1 MGKSIKRDRTPSWYI
16 DGDMDKTLNVIFDL
30 IKQRY
35 RDDQIAKHFNVPI
48 TTVKGFLGKKV
59 KDKVLKFRKTL
70 DVDHPRSIGRCLRA
84 RWLINESR
92 EETSAFI
99 TNKIAE
105 GFNRTEIAAMFTEM
119 SGITVTSPMVCTY
132 MANHMNV
139 DNTEKMIDEALTRDN
154 RFFSIH
160 VIGSKPEALDRLQ
173 GVA

>member
-30 IKQRY
+30 IVQRY
-35 RDDQIAKHFNVPI
+35 RDEQIAKHFNVPI
-48 TTVKGFLGKKV
+48 TTIKGFLGKKV
-59 KDKVLKFRKTL
+59 KDQVLEFRKTL
-70 DVDHPRSIGRCLRA
+70 DADHPRSVGRCLRA

-99 TNKIAE
+99 TDKIVEGLSRAE
-105 GFNRTEIAAMFTEM
+105 IGAILTEM

-132 MANHMNV
+132 IANHMNV
-139 DNTEKMIDEALTRDN
+139 NNTEKMIDEALTRDN

-173 GVA
+173 VVA